1 MAKKYIENTT
11 GQVMYVGGK
20 MIPPGEGR
28 EIDEAQLPAEHR
40 DAPAALVEEPVLDGL
55 TDADLLELLE
65 GNVDQV
71 TSALDGLD
79 AEALIRL
86 AALEAERSH
95 PRVTIERAIEAE
107 RLKRADAALSDS
119 TDTTGQD

>member
-1 MAKKYIENTT
+1 MPKKYIENDTDHT
-11 GQVMYVGGK
+11 IYVGGK

-28 EIDEAQLPAEHR
+28 EIDEALLPAEHR
-40 DAPAALVEEPVLDGL
+40 DAPVAVAEEPDQGDGM
-55 TDADLLELLE
+55 TEADLLELLE

-71 TSALDGLD
+71 TAALGDMD

-107 RLKRADAALSDS
+107 RLKRANEAL
-119 TDTTGQD
+119 GE

>member
-1 MAKKYIENTT
+1 MPKKYIENDTDH
-11 GQVMYVGGK
+11 VMYVGGK

-28 EIDEAQLPAEHR
+28 EIDEAQLPAEHS
-40 DAPAALVEEPVLDGL
+40 DVPVPATEEPESDGL
-55 TDADLLELLE
+55 TEADLLELLE

-71 TSALDGLD
+71 TAALADLD

-107 RLKRADAALSDS
+107 RLKRADAVL
-119 TDTTGQD
+119 GE